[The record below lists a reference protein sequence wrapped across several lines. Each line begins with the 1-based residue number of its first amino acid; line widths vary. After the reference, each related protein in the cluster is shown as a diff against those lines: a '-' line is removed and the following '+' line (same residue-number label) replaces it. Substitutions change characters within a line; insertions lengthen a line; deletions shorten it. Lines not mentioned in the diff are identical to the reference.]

1 MDIHIGDF
9 WQSKCNPKVIQH
21 VVNFSFRMG
30 GFPSSKDML
39 LICEEFHYT
48 RIGENPASVEEDSR
62 FFLHITVDNFKK
74 MNQCILSA
82 ERIMKDTQAFKTDKD
97 ILDYLTKKVEEK
109 LNAK

>member
-9 WQSKCNPKVIQH
+9 WQNKFNPKAIYRVAH
-21 VVNFSFRMG
+21 FSFRMG
-30 GFPSSKDML
+30 GFQSGKDML
-39 LICEEFHYT
+39 LICEEFRYT
-48 RIGENPASVEEDSR
+48 KIGENPASVKEDSR
-62 FFLHITVDNFKK
+62 FFSHITVDNFKK

>member
-9 WQSKCNPKVIQH
+9 WQNKFNPKVIYH
-21 VVNFSFRMG
+21 VANFSFRMG
-30 GFPSSKDML
+30 GLQSGKDML

-48 RIGENPASVEEDSR
+48 KTDGNPASVKDNSR
-62 FFLHITVDNFKK
+62 FFSHITVDNFKK
-74 MNQCILSA
+74 MNRSILSA
-82 ERIMKDTQAFKTDKD
+82 ERIMKDTQIFKTDKD

>member
-9 WQSKCNPKVIQH
+9 WQNKFNPKAIYRVAH
-21 VVNFSFRMG
+21 FSFRMG
-30 GFPSSKDML
+30 GLQSGKDML
-39 LICEEFHYT
+39 LICEEFHYAKT
-48 RIGENPASVEEDSR
+48 GESPASVKDDAR
-62 FFLHITVDNFKK
+62 FFSHITVDNFKK

-82 ERIMKDTQAFKTDKD
+82 ERIVKDIQTFKIDKD

>member
-1 MDIHIGDF
+1 MDVHIGDF

-30 GFPSSKDML
+30 GFPSSKD
-39 LICEEFHYT
+39 IHYT
-48 RIGENPASVEEDSR
+48 KIGENPASVKEDSR
-62 FFLHITVDNFKK
+62 FFSHITVDNFKK

>member
-1 MDIHIGDF
+1 MNVHIGDF
-9 WQSKCNPKVIQH
+9 WQNKFNSKVIYH

-30 GFPSSKDML
+30 GLQSSKDML

-48 RIGENPASVEEDSR
+48 KTGESPASVKDDAR
-62 FFLHITVDNFKK
+62 FFSHITVDNFKK

-82 ERIMKDTQAFKTDKD
+82 ERIMKDTQTFKTDKD
-97 ILDYLTKKVEEK
+97 ILDHLTKKVEEK

>member
-1 MDIHIGDF
+1 MDVHIGDF

-48 RIGENPASVEEDSR
+48 KIGENPASVKEDSR
-62 FFLHITVDNFKK
+62 FFSHITVDNFKK

-97 ILDYLTKKVEEK
+97 ILDYFTKKVEEK

>member
-9 WQSKCNPKVIQH
+9 WQNKCNPKVIQH

-48 RIGENPASVEEDSR
+48 KIG
-62 FFLHITVDNFKK
+62 
-74 MNQCILSA
+74 
-82 ERIMKDTQAFKTDKD
+82 
-97 ILDYLTKKVEEK
+97 
-109 LNAK
+109 

>member
-9 WQSKCNPKVIQH
+9 WQNKCNPKVIQH

-48 RIGENPASVEEDSR
+48 KIGEDSA
-62 FFLHITVDNFKK
+62 LLKKIPDSSHIL
-74 MNQCILSA
+74 QWIILK
-82 ERIMKDTQAFKTDKD
+82 R
-97 ILDYLTKKVEEK
+97 
-109 LNAK
+109 